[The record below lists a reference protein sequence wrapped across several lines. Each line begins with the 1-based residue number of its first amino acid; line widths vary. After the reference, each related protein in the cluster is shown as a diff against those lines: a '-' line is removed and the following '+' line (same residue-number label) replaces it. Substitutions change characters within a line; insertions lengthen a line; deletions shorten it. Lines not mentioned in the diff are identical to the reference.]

1 MSANTAPKAKDA
13 MTSNPWCATP
23 DLSVRELAAMF
34 SEKNISGAPVIAR
47 RPDGPLVGVVSRTD
61 LFRRITEQGS
71 AHAAYL
77 FDLLK
82 PGGASAAAGGGAG
95 GTAPLIVVAD
105 FMAEN
110 PVTVGPEDA
119 LASVAKVM
127 AARRIHRVVVIDA
140 AKRPLGI
147 ITTLDVL
154 RFFPAA

>member
-1 MSANTAPKAKDA
+1 MTAKPR
-13 MTSNPWCATP
+13 CVTP

-34 SEKNISGAPVIAR
+34 SENNISGAPVISHQ
-47 RPDGPLVGVVSRTD
+47 PDGPLVGVVSRTD
-61 LFRRITEQGS
+61 LFRRISEQGGS
-71 AHAAYL
+71 QAAYL

-82 PGGASAAAGGGAG
+82 PGASPAAPDS

-110 PVTVGPEDA
+110 PATVGPEEP
-119 LASVAKVM
+119 LASVARIM
-127 AARRIHRVVVIDA
+127 ASRRIHRVVVVDA

-154 RFFPAA
+154 KFFPGA

>member
-1 MSANTAPKAKDA
+1 MSAHTPPKAKDA
-13 MTSNPWCATP
+13 MTPKPWCATP

-47 RPDGPLVGVVSRTD
+47 RPDGALVGVVSRTD

-82 PGGASAAAGGGAG
+82 PGGVSAATGGGAG

-105 FMAEN
+105 FMADN
-110 PVTVGPEDA
+110 PVTVGPEEP
-119 LASVAKVM
+119 LATVAKIM
-127 AARRIHRVVVIDA
+127 ATRRIHRVVVVDA

-154 RFFPAA
+154 RFFPGA